1 MGFVLRPDDASA
13 VRRLSELRA
22 ALPGDHT
29 LQNLLV
35 ILNAKLD
42 LCAKLPVYE
51 YEAATQGHAHC
62 VAAFQR
68 LIESERESFDDI
80 VRTLR
85 THLDTSTAAK
95 EVAAPKGGN

>member
-51 YEAATQGHAHC
+51 YEAATQGHAYC
-62 VAAFQR
+62 VAAFRR

-80 VRTLR
+80 VQTLR
-85 THLDTSTAAK
+85 VHLDHSTAAK
-95 EVAAPKGGN
+95 EAAAPKGAS